1 MRTKTPTRHSGN
13 PACTSRSQVSA
24 IICGG
29 LDADLAPSMSQ
40 SVILCK
46 SDAFM
51 RRTFAARVPQTSSQ
65 QQIKPGEGRTGLIFW
80 QVIYN
85 IDIIYCGDGMRTLID
100 IGDIQI
106 QALDELSKK
115 EKRSRAALIRQA
127 IDDYLRNRRDEQEG
141 DAFGLWG
148 KRKVD
153 GLAYQEKVRRE
164 W

>member
-1 MRTKTPTRHSGN
+1 
-13 PACTSRSQVSA
+13 
-24 IICGG
+24 
-29 LDADLAPSMSQ
+29 
-40 SVILCK
+40 
-46 SDAFM
+46 
-51 RRTFAARVPQTSSQ
+51 
-65 QQIKPGEGRTGLIFW
+65 
-80 QVIYN
+80 
-85 IDIIYCGDGMRTLID
+85 MRTLVD
-100 IGDIQI
+100 LGDVQV

-127 IDDYLRNRRDEQEG
+127 VDDYLMKRRNGDED